1 MLSVDSN
8 PGWGTGILQAK
19 YRREKKKKKKAEA
32 LIGGRWSED
41 NLLQSLRDN
50 LQNAHHRV
58 RGTPGGAIQKALV
71 YNSRKQAHLLV
82 A

>member
-1 MLSVDSN
+1 MLSVDSIS
-8 PGWGTGILQAK
+8 GWGTRILKAG
-19 YRREKKKKKKAEA
+19 RKKKKAAEA
-32 LIGGRWSED
+32 LTGGRWSED
-41 NLLQSLRDN
+41 SSLQSLRDN

-71 YNSRKQAHLLV
+71 YNSRKQAHMLV